1 MRTKSSCP
9 QRQVTRGGKGM
20 KGLKLRGIVGL
31 FILVLCIAAVLVA
44 DVYKQNTYVRLSI
57 AGTKIGKQKAE
68 IRNELAL
75 LEVKI
80 SVLKKYSRIESIAKS
95 RFGLE
100 YGITPILVYSDK
112 ANKAQTKSLAFGKVA
127 WRTKGL

>member
-1 MRTKSSCP
+1 
-9 QRQVTRGGKGM
+9 M

-57 AGTKIGKQKAE
+57 AGTKISKQKAE
-68 IRNELAL
+68 VRNELAL
-75 LEVKI
+75 LEVKT
-80 SVLKKYSRIESIAKS
+80 SALKKYSRIESIAKS
-95 RFGLE
+95 HFGLE

-112 ANKAQTKSLAFGKVA
+112 GNKTETKSLAFGKVA